1 MQENYLQQL
10 YDGVLSGETLDP
22 DPDIKILYTA
32 TNVKVNFGVRR
43 DIAITRIGH
52 T

>member
-22 DPDIKILYTA
+22 DPDIKILCTA
-32 TNVKVNFGVRR
+32 TNVKVNFGVGR

>member
-10 YDGVLSGETLDP
+10 YDGVLSGETLDS
-22 DPDIKILYTA
+22 DIKILCTA
-32 TNVKVNFGVRR
+32 TKVKVNFGVRR

>member
-10 YDGVLSGETLDP
+10 YGVLSGETQ
-22 DPDIKILYTA
+22 DPDIKILCTA
-32 TNVKVNFGVRR
+32 TKVKVNFGVGR

>member
-10 YDGVLSGETLDP
+10 YDVLSGETLDP
-22 DPDIKILYTA
+22 DIKILCFMYCHY
-32 TNVKVNFGVRR
+32 GESELWR
-43 DIAITRIGH
+43 DIAITRVGH